1 MNAASLPSS
10 FIASQHASDQSL
22 SPEVQILCDFSDLG
36 SENAHN
42 NTEENMD
49 EPPSPGVGE
58 AQDHAAVM
66 GLGCSQRQAAK
77 VAAAAFKKTLRKDM
91 GLDGSDLSETWED
104 YTHSEETNDEV
115 RCLIVVSATH
125 LEKAQALDSVETWES
140 LRIQLDGTLKKEG
153 KHHWLS
159 LNQACFIIATQ

>member
-1 MNAASLPSS
+1 M
-10 FIASQHASDQSL
+10 